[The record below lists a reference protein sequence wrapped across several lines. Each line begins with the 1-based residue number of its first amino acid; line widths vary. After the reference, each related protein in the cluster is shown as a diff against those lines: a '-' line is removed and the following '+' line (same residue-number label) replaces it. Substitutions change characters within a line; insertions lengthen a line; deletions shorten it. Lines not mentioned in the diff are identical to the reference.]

1 MDTSSLSFRKEVLSF
16 LQSCDDLLATISK
29 ANGFLL
35 SNEELEVLEYSV
47 LELQKVLYATEAL
60 LKPEVSPSLP
70 LGYNL

>member
-16 LQSCDDLLATISK
+16 LQSCDSLLATMST
-29 ANGFLL
+29 ASTFRL

-60 LKPEVSPSLP
+60 LKPDVSPSPP